1 MLLIFLGDV
10 KCSGLDRQLVKKTL
24 DAMKRNTG
32 AKCSSEFLFANK
44 THVAAGLSVV
54 CWDGSSP
61 PETCLTPPSFA
72 WSMDKAPCSWSFAV
86 QFNAISTSALS
97 YTAVFQPNLPQSL
110 PASVAIVHSAFSQT
124 KAKVIRHPY
133 AHGLSVLDT

>member
-1 MLLIFLGDV
+1 MLLKCLGDV
-10 KCSGLDRQLVKKTL
+10 KCSGLDPLQVKKTL
-24 DAMKRNTG
+24 DAMKTNTG
-32 AKCSSEFLFANK
+32 AKFSCEFLCTNE
-44 THVAAGLSVV
+44 TYVAVGLTVV
-54 CWDGSSP
+54 CWDGTSP
-61 PETCLTPPSFA
+61 SETCLTPPSFA

-86 QFNAISTSALS
+86 QFNSISSSALS